1 MKKIAIF
8 CAVCLA
14 VIVVLLGRLAWSDYE
29 RRREA
34 EAALSR
40 IEDVRPPRLKVAET
54 PGGARDPGAPQIV
67 VSVAAD
73 GRIELNAEEAGT
85 TGDIGPLRAKLEQIL
100 RGRGDHVGKA
110 VVVRAAPEVKYVDV
124 SKVVEAA
131 KAAGA
136 DPVSLQPQDSR

>member
-8 CAVCLA
+8 CAACLA
-14 VIVVLLGRLAWSDYE
+14 VIVVLLARLAWSDYE

-40 IEDVRPPRLKVAET
+40 IEDVRPPRFKVAET
-54 PGGARDPGAPQIV
+54 PGGAEGLGAPQLV

-85 TGDIGPLRAKLEQIL
+85 TGDTGPLQAKLEQII
-100 RGRGDHVGKA
+100 RGRAEHTGKA
-110 VVVRAAPEVKYVDV
+110 VIVRAERETKYAEV

-136 DPVSLQPQDSR
+136 YPVSLETWDSK